1 VKQRYIDF
9 VFPALHV
16 RRGRAI
22 TFGEKELSMSQ
33 PDATKSG
40 TFKIGGDIPV
50 HRLGFGAMRITGE
63 GIWGEPQDRGEAIAT
78 LKRLPHLNVNF
89 IDTAHA
95 YGPET
100 SEKLIHEALHPY
112 KGMLIATKAGLDRP
126 GPGNWIPNGR
136 PEVLIAQAKKSREI
150 LHVEQIGLW
159 QLHRIDPKVP
169 AREQFAAIKT
179 LIDDGVIRHVG
190 LSEVSVGDIQEAS
203 KVFKVATVQ
212 NRYNIVDRTHEAVL
226 DYCGE
231 HNIGFIPFFP
241 LAAGDLAKTHTALDH
256 VAKKHN
262 ATTGQIALA
271 WLLKRSPVM
280 LPIPGTSKV
289 KHLEENTGAA
299 NIELSHEEYE
309 ALNKAGKHAH

>member
-1 VKQRYIDF
+1 
-9 VFPALHV
+9 
-16 RRGRAI
+16 
-22 TFGEKELSMSQ
+22 MSQ
-33 PDATKSG
+33 ADATKSG

-50 HRLGFGAMRITGE
+50 HRLGFGAMRVTGQ
-63 GIWGEPQDRGEAIAT
+63 GVWGEPEDRGEAMAT
-78 LKRLPHLNVNF
+78 LKRLPHLQVNF

-112 KGMLIATKAGLDRP
+112 KGMLIATKGGLDRP
-126 GPGNWIPNGR
+126 GPGKWIPNGR
-136 PEVLIAQAKKSREI
+136 PDVLIAQARRSREI

-159 QLHRIDPKVP
+159 QLHRIDPQVP
-169 AREQFAAIKT
+169 AREQFGAIKS
-179 LIDDGVIRHVG
+179 LLDEGVIRHAG
-190 LSEVSVGDIQEAS
+190 LSEVSVGDIEEAS

-231 HNIGFIPFFP
+231 HGIGFIPFFP

-256 VAKKHN
+256 VAKKHS

-289 KHLEENTGAA
+289 KHLEENTAA
-299 NIELSHEEYE
+299 AGIELSHEEYE
-309 ALNKAGKHAH
+309 TLNKAGKHAH

>member
-1 VKQRYIDF
+1 
-9 VFPALHV
+9 
-16 RRGRAI
+16 
-22 TFGEKELSMSQ
+22 MSQ
-33 PDATKSG
+33 ADATKSG

-50 HRLGFGAMRITGE
+50 HRLGFGAMRVTGQ
-63 GIWGEPQDRGEAIAT
+63 GVWGEPEDRGEAMAT
-78 LKRLPHLNVNF
+78 LKRLPHLQVNF

-112 KGMLIATKAGLDRP
+112 KGMLIATKGGLDRP
-126 GPGNWIPNGR
+126 GPGKWIPNGR
-136 PEVLIAQAKKSREI
+136 PDVLIAQARRSREI

-159 QLHRIDPKVP
+159 QLHRIDPQVP
-169 AREQFAAIKT
+169 AREQFGAIKS
-179 LIDDGVIRHVG
+179 LLDEGVIRHAG
-190 LSEVSVGDIQEAS
+190 LSEVSVGDIEEAS

-212 NRYNIVDRTHEAVL
+212 NRYNLVDRTHEAVL

-231 HNIGFIPFFP
+231 QGIGFIPFFP

-256 VAKKHN
+256 VAKKHG

-289 KHLEENTGAA
+289 KHLEENTAA
-299 NIELSHEEYE
+299 AGIELSHEEYE
-309 ALNKAGKHAH
+309 TLNKAGKHAH

>member
-1 VKQRYIDF
+1 
-9 VFPALHV
+9 
-16 RRGRAI
+16 
-22 TFGEKELSMSQ
+22 MSQ
-33 PDATKSG
+33 ADATKSG

-50 HRLGFGAMRITGE
+50 HRLGFGAMRVTGQ
-63 GIWGEPQDRGEAIAT
+63 GVWGEPEDRGEAMAT
-78 LKRLPHLNVNF
+78 LKRLPHLQVNF

-112 KGMLIATKAGLDRP
+112 KGMLIATKGGLDRP
-126 GPGNWIPNGR
+126 GPGKWIPNGR
-136 PEVLIAQAKKSREI
+136 PDVLIAQARRSREI

-159 QLHRIDPKVP
+159 QLHRIDPQVP
-169 AREQFAAIKT
+169 AREQFGAIKS
-179 LIDDGVIRHVG
+179 LLDEGVIRHAG
-190 LSEVSVGDIQEAS
+190 LSEVSVGDIEEAS

-212 NRYNIVDRTHEAVL
+212 NRYNLVDRTHEAVL

-231 HNIGFIPFFP
+231 HGIGFIPFFP

-256 VAKKHN
+256 VAKKHG

-289 KHLEENTGAA
+289 KHLEENTAA
-299 NIELSHEEYE
+299 AGIELSHEEYE
-309 ALNKAGKHAH
+309 TLNKAGKHAH

>member
-1 VKQRYIDF
+1 
-9 VFPALHV
+9 
-16 RRGRAI
+16 
-22 TFGEKELSMSQ
+22 MSQ

-40 TFKIGGDIPV
+40 TFNIGGDIPV
-50 HRLGFGAMRITGE
+50 HRLGFGAMRVTGQ
-63 GIWGEPQDRGEAIAT
+63 GVWGEPEDRGEAIAT

-100 SEKLIHEALHPY
+100 SEKLLHEALHPY
-112 KGMLIATKAGLDRP
+112 KGMLIATKGGLDRP
-126 GPGNWIPNGR
+126 GPGNWVPNGR
-136 PEVLIAQAKKSREI
+136 PEVLIAQARRSRE
-150 LHVEQIGLW
+150 LLKVEQIGLW

-169 AREQFAAIKT
+169 AREQFGAIKT
-179 LIDDGVIRHVG
+179 LLDEGVIRHAG

-212 NRYNIVDRTHEAVL
+212 NRYNLVDRTHEAVL

-231 HNIGFIPFFP
+231 HAIGFIPFFP
-241 LAAGDLAKTHTALDH
+241 LAAGDLAKTHTALEH

-289 KHLEENTGAA
+289 KHLEENTAAA

-309 ALNKAGKHAH
+309 TLNKAAKHAH

>member
-1 VKQRYIDF
+1 
-9 VFPALHV
+9 
-16 RRGRAI
+16 
-22 TFGEKELSMSQ
+22 MSQ

-40 TFKIGGDIPV
+40 TFNIGGDIPV
-50 HRLGFGAMRITGE
+50 HRLGFGAMRITGT
-63 GIWGEPQDRGEAIAT
+63 GIWGEPEDRGSSIAT
-78 LKRLPHLNVNF
+78 LKRLPHLAVNF

-112 KGMLIATKAGLDRP
+112 KGMLIATKGGLDRP
-126 GPGNWIPNGR
+126 GPGNWVPNGR
-136 PEVLIAQAKKSREI
+136 PEVLIAQAKRSREI

-169 AREQFAAIKT
+169 AHEQFAAIKT
-179 LIDDGVIRHVG
+179 LLDEGVIRHAG
-190 LSEVSVGDIQEAS
+190 LSEVSVGEIKEAS
-203 KVFKVATVQ
+203 KFFKVATVQ

-231 HNIGFIPFFP
+231 QNIGFIPFFP
-241 LAAGDLAKTHTALDH
+241 LAAGDLTKAHTALEH
-256 VAKKHN
+256 VAKKHD
-262 ATTGQIALA
+262 ATPGQIALA

-299 NIELSHEEYE
+299 NIALSHEEYE
-309 ALNKAGKHAH
+309 TLNKAGKHAH